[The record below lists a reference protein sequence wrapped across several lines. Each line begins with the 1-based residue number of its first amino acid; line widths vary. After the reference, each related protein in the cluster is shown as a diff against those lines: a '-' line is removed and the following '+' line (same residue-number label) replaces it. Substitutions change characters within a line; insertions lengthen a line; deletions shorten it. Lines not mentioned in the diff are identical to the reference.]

1 MMFIKSRTALHYITD
16 AYNSFQS
23 LRLGLKL
30 TLPFK
35 FSFFFPHFFL
45 LLGIY
50 GTSIWWEK
58 FPRKPLGSEF
68 FNEEVQVSSVKR
80 LSTKYRST

>member
-1 MMFIKSRTALHYITD
+1 MFIKSRTALLYVTD
-16 AYNSFQS
+16 AYNRFQS

-30 TLPFK
+30 TPHFK
-35 FSFFFPHFFL
+35 FLFFFPHFFL

-50 GTSIWWEK
+50 ETSMWWKK
-58 FPRKPLGSEF
+58 FLRKPLGKEF
-68 FNEEVQVSSVKR
+68 FNKEVQVSSVKR

>member
-1 MMFIKSRTALHYITD
+1 MAETLFIKSRTALLYVTD

-30 TLPFK
+30 TPPFK
-35 FSFFFPHFFL
+35 FLFFFPHFFL

-50 GTSIWWEK
+50 GTTMWWEK
-58 FPRKPLGSEF
+58 FPQKPLGSEF
-68 FNEEVQVSSVKR
+68 FNKEVQVSRVKR
-80 LSTKYRST
+80 